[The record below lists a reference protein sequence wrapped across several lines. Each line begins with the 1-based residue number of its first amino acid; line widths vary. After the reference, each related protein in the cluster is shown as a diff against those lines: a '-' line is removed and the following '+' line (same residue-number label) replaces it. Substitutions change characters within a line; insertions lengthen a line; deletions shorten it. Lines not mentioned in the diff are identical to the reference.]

1 MDPGPDR
8 PAQTWTHFRRTDF
21 ASYIADV
28 SDGPG
33 NDGRYTYAWEGP
45 PAGAPS
51 QIAVIWWATPA
62 EPDLMVVYNESP
74 EPLAVTNLND
84 WSHGDWKVLMRS
96 WFGAG
101 DDSCELSAWQTA
113 CPDVTDRIEI
123 KGRSMAVLVSDND

>member
-1 MDPGPDR
+1 M
-8 PAQTWTHFRRTDF
+8 
-21 ASYIADV
+21 
-28 SDGPG
+28 
-33 NDGRYTYAWEGP
+33 
-45 PAGAPS
+45 
-51 QIAVIWWATPA
+51 IWWGATPA

-84 WSHGDWKVLMRS
+84 WSHGDWKVLVRS